1 MKRIISVF
9 LIIFLVTMAGVSAVY
24 AENDAVNTSAE
35 GRGRLEAITYSAE
48 DIYEVVNIS
57 APKFADYHI
66 TELSDPLRIVIDI
79 IELTV
84 PEKQGIIPTDGS
96 LVNRIRYS
104 QFTER
109 ITRVVLDVNE
119 GYDYSIVRTE
129 AGLTAYVYGSVT
141 SDELSESNEIPLGPE
156 YRISA
161 SGSGAEETVSIELG
175 GYDDYSIARLTDPE
189 RLVVTIP
196 EAYVTSSEKRFDY
209 EGERVSSVEY
219 AAAGRSGAVITIG
232 LTAQFQY
239 SAEIAD
245 GKLDISF
252 DLPAYKNITYSNS
265 GDRVHFLI
273 KKATLTNGTK
283 HLKPLY
289 TDSFDESG
297 RVCTVTFPTQNADIN
312 EGVLDINDEY
322 LKSFEVKRNDDGT
335 TSLIFTG
342 RLKNSYL
349 VYTRD
354 SGDTAITVIR
364 PATGRQRP
372 VVIDPGHGGT
382 APGAVYGDLYEK
394 DLNLDIARRL
404 EALLKEKGIKT
415 YMIRTDDSNV
425 DNYERAYIANMLGAE
440 LYLSIHN
447 NATNSKSVKGTM
459 TLCYPSTKSGFTGR
473 DFARII
479 QKELVS
485 TLKTVDLNE
494 RLRSDL
500 IVLRETTMPAAL
512 AEIAFMTNKSDR
524 ENLLRETFR
533 QSAAQALCNSVIEA
547 LDVMK

>member
-1 MKRIISVF
+1 M
-9 LIIFLVTMAGVSAVY
+9 Y
-24 AENDAVNTSAE
+24 
-35 GRGRLEAITYSAE
+35 
-48 DIYEVVNIS
+48 
-57 APKFADYHI
+57 
-66 TELSDPLRIVIDI
+66 
-79 IELTV
+79 
-84 PEKQGIIPTDGS
+84 
-96 LVNRIRYS
+96 
-104 QFTER
+104 
-109 ITRVVLDVNE
+109 
-119 GYDYSIVRTE
+119 
-129 AGLTAYVYGSVT
+129 
-141 SDELSESNEIPLGPE
+141 
-156 YRISA
+156 
-161 SGSGAEETVSIELG
+161 
-175 GYDDYSIARLTDPE
+175 
-189 RLVVTIP
+189 
-196 EAYVTSSEKRFDY
+196 
-209 EGERVSSVEY
+209 
-219 AAAGRSGAVITIG
+219 
-232 LTAQFQY
+232 
-239 SAEIAD
+239 
-245 GKLDISF
+245 
-252 DLPAYKNITYSNS
+252 
-265 GDRVHFLI
+265 FLI

-447 NATNSKSVKGTM
+447 NATNSKECEGHHDSLLSFDQKWIHRQG
-459 TLCYPSTKSGFTGR
+459 LCPDNPERTGFNTEDGGLECAIKVR
-473 DFARII
+473 PY
-479 QKELVS
+479 S
-485 TLKTVDLNE
+485 
-494 RLRSDL
+494 
-500 IVLRETTMPAAL
+500 
-512 AEIAFMTNKSDR
+512 AEGNHHACSPG
-524 ENLLRETFR
+524 
-533 QSAAQALCNSVIEA
+533 
-547 LDVMK
+547 